1 MIGVA
6 LVFDDP
12 AMYGLPRA
20 RRILALADANA
31 STRQNALASDAHETP
46 VLSGCLRH
54 TLDFSKIFY
63 FPVHYARN

>member
-1 MIGVA
+1 MEG
-6 LVFDDP
+6 FP
-12 AMYGLPRA
+12 QA
-20 RRILALADANA
+20 RGILAPANASA
-31 STRQNALASDAHETP
+31 STRQNALAGDAHEVP